1 MIEKIKSLL
10 RFYALLE
17 LQKNVKKN
25 DEPRIPPRIRRQI
38 NSNSFYTNILKK
50 YSLSYSVRQNLTT
63 TRQELSHALYQHDA
77 ACRVI
82 ARLQKETNAAR
93 EALATL
99 KPSATQ
105 IPVAHIQSE
114 EQEIVQ
120 GEKKT
125 FQQQSSLSN

>member
-1 MIEKIKSLL
+1 M
-10 RFYALLE
+10 
-17 LQKNVKKN
+17 VKLF
-25 DEPRIPPRIRRQI
+25 
-38 NSNSFYTNILKK
+38 SYT
-50 YSLSYSVRQNLTT
+50 VRQNLTT

-105 IPVAHIQSE
+105 IPTAQVHAVNQEVIQGLADDII
-114 EQEIVQ
+114 QKLD
-120 GEKKT
+120 EKNT
-125 FQQQSSLSN
+125 G